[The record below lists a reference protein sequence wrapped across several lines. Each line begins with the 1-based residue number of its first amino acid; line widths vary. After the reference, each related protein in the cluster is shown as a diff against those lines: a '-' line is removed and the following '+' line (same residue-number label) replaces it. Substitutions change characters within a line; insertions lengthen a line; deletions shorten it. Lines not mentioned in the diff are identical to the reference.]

1 MIKKLDL
8 VVTSILVGLIWTIQL
23 VHYPSFNYI
32 DSQTYKSFQSFHVN
46 AITPLV
52 APLMI
57 IEMLFY
63 VLSLKF
69 DFYLKKIHYIIIFTL
84 LTTIWLCTAFVSVPL
99 HNALQAGKDSILI
112 SKLVGTNWIRTF
124 AWTLKLYLMI
134 IWQKE

>member
-84 LTTIWLCTAFVSVPL
+84 LMTIWLCTAFVSVPL
-99 HNALQAGKDSILI
+99 HNALQTGKDSILI
-112 SKLVGTNWIRTF
+112 SRLVGTNWIRTF
-124 AWTLKLYLMI
+124 AWTLKLFLMI